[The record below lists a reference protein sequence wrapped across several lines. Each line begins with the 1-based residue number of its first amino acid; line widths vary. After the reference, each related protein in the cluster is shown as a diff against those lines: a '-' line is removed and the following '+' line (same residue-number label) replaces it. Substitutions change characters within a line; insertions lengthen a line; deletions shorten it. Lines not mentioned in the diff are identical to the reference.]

1 MLLDGTESVF
11 QSFFEIDL
19 KAILSNPDPLNYG
32 EGQFYGMFEDND
44 KTKRMIAIA
53 NPNVDLG
60 EHWEFSDTG
69 WFPIDLSNEAY
80 KVGVNIVI
88 YAMTH

>member
-1 MLLDGTESVF
+1 VA
-11 QSFFEIDL
+11 
-19 KAILSNPDPLNYG
+19 AILRSDDRLNYG
-32 EGQFYGMFEDND
+32 EGQFYGLFENND

-60 EHWEFSDTG
+60 EHWEYSDTG